1 MRIDK
6 LHLQDFG
13 QFHNKDIS
21 LAPGIN
27 LVYGAN
33 EAGKTTTKDFI
44 VDMLYGIDKARGTA
58 ARFDHYE
65 QKKPINGSAFSGA
78 MEVTTENGQYLIERN
93 FARSEKKTTVR
104 DLDTGRELPLKQP
117 NDLQGTLIHTD
128 KNTYLNTL
136 CIGQLGAATDKEIAD
151 RLNNYIVNMAST
163 KTGDIDAVSAIME
176 LKNKKKEFSNRD
188 LEEKEQELT
197 AKLSLDR
204 DFDAEL
210 AAVKEEYKKV
220 EDSMNGKK
228 EESLQFS
235 PINKNRSRTEARAV
249 QNKPEEPKEELTK
262 EEQQMK
268 MLRNMGPKSLL
279 DNPVVILFIGLL
291 CIALFD
297 LVAFLIPLNE
307 PKVKMG
313 IMGFGI
319 VFALFTVIQVFVK
332 RAKLYRLLEEIEI
345 EKGFEEAKTQ
355 QSPEGAD
362 QRDYVNQLSDLKV
375 KEERIVNERTQQEQY
390 LKELTQIKEKKAE
403 NEVELAALDLAI
415 ETIQDLSE
423 EIYDSF
429 GSVLNERVSQ
439 IVSKITD
446 HRYTEVKI
454 DDQLRV
460 MVKKGNSFVNMEYL
474 STGTVE
480 QIYLALR
487 LTIADVLMAEELP
500 VVMDDI
506 FVTYDYHR
514 LNETLS
520 CLGDY
525 RNRQIII
532 FATNPGIKDMFA
544 NMGIECNYIAI

>member
-1 MRIDK
+1 MRVDK

-65 QKKPINGSAFSGA
+65 QKKPINSSAFSGA
-78 MEVTTENGQYLIERN
+78 MEVTTENGKYLIERN

-117 NDLQGTLIHTD
+117 NDLQGTLINTD

-188 LEEKEQELT
+188 LEVKEQELT

-204 DFDAEL
+204 DFDAEI
-210 AAVKEEYKKV
+210 AAVKEEYKKI
-220 EDSMNGKK
+220 EDSMSGKK
-228 EESLQFS
+228 EEPLKFS
-235 PINKNRSRTEARAV
+235 PINGNRNKNEETKNV
-249 QNKPEEPKEELTK
+249 PEKEEELTK
-262 EEQQMK
+262 EQRQMK
-268 MLRNMGPKSLL
+268 MLRNMGPKSFL
-279 DNPVVILFIGLL
+279 DNPVIILFIGLL

-297 LVAFLIPLNE
+297 MAAFLIPLNE
-307 PKVKMG
+307 PKIKMG

-319 VFALFTVIQVFVK
+319 VFALLTVIQVFVK
-332 RAKLYRLLEEIEI
+332 RAKLYKLLEEIEI
-345 EKGFEEAKTQ
+345 EKGFEAAKTK
-355 QSPEGAD
+355 QSFDGES
-362 QRDYVNQLSDLKV
+362 QKEYVNKLSDLKV
-375 KEERIVNERTQQEQY
+375 KEEHIINERVAQEQY
-390 LKELTQIKEKKAE
+390 LKELTEIKEKKAE
-403 NEVELAALDLAI
+403 NEAELAALDLAI

-429 GSVLNERVSQ
+429 GSVLNEKVSQ
-439 IVSKITD
+439 IVSRITD
-446 HRYTEVKI
+446 HKYTEVKI

-487 LTIADVLMAEELP
+487 LTIAGVLMTEELP
-500 VVMDDI
+500 IVMDDI

-514 LNETLS
+514 LNGTLS

-525 RNRQIII
+525 GDRQIII

>member
-27 LVYGAN
+27 LIYGAN

-117 NDLQGTLIHTD
+117 NDLQGTLINTD

-204 DFDAEL
+204 DFDAEI
-210 AAVKEEYKKV
+210 AAVKEEYKKI
-220 EDSMNGKK
+220 EDSMSGKK
-228 EESLQFS
+228 EESLKFS
-235 PINKNRSRTEARAV
+235 PINGNRNKN
-249 QNKPEEPKEELTK
+249 EEPKNVPEKEEELTK
-262 EEQQMK
+262 EQRQIK
-268 MLRNMGPKSLL
+268 MLRNMGPKSFL
-279 DNPVVILFIGLL
+279 DNPVIILFIGLL

-297 LVAFLIPLNE
+297 LAAFLIPLNE
-307 PKVKMG
+307 PKIKMG

-319 VFALFTVIQVFVK
+319 VFALLTVIQVFVK

-345 EKGFEEAKTQ
+345 EKGFEAAKTK
-355 QSPEGAD
+355 QSFDGES
-362 QRDYVNQLSDLKV
+362 QKEYVNKLSDLKV
-375 KEERIVNERTQQEQY
+375 KEEHIINERVAQEQY
-390 LKELTQIKEKKAE
+390 LKELTEIKEKKAE
-403 NEVELAALDLAI
+403 NEAELAALDLAI

-429 GSVLNERVSQ
+429 GSVLNEKVSQ
-439 IVSKITD
+439 IVSRITD
-446 HRYTEVKI
+446 HKYTEVKI

-487 LTIADVLMAEELP
+487 LTIAGVLMTEELP
-500 VVMDDI
+500 IVMDDI

-514 LNETLS
+514 LNGTLS

-525 RNRQIII
+525 SDRQIII

-544 NMGIECNYIAI
+544 NMGIACNYIAI

>member
-44 VDMLYGIDKARGTA
+44 VDMLYGIEKARGTA

-65 QKKPINGSAFSGA
+65 QKKPINGSGFSGA
-78 MEVTTENGQYLIERN
+78 MEVTTEDGQYLIERN
-93 FARSEKKTTVR
+93 FIRNEKKTTVR
-104 DLDTGRELPLKQP
+104 NLDTGRELPLKQP
-117 NDLQGTLIHTD
+117 NDLQGTLLNTD

-163 KTGDIDAVSAIME
+163 RTGDIDAVSAIME
-176 LKNKKKEFSNRD
+176 LKNKKKEFSNKA

-197 AKLSLDR
+197 AKLNLDR
-204 DFDAEL
+204 DFDAEIS
-210 AAVKEEYKKV
+210 AVKAEYRKA
-220 EDSMNGKK
+220 EASMQEKPQ
-228 EESLQFS
+228 ESLKFS
-235 PINKNRSRTEARAV
+235 PINGNRSRPETRRE
-249 QNKPEEPKEELTK
+249 QEKPDKELTK
-262 EEQQMK
+262 DEQWARR
-268 MLRNMGPKSLL
+268 LRNMGKKSIL
-279 DNPVVILFIGLL
+279 DNPIVILLIGLL
-291 CIALFD
+291 GIALFVG
-297 LVAFLIPLNE
+297 LAYVVPLND
-307 PKVKMG
+307 PQIKMA
-313 IMGFGI
+313 IMGFGA
-319 VFALFTVIQVFVK
+319 ALMLLTVIQVFAK
-332 RAKLYRLLEEIEI
+332 RAKLYKILEEIEI
-345 EKGFEEAKTQ
+345 QKGFEEAKAQ
-355 QSPEGAD
+355 QKPDTRSQTEL
-362 QRDYVNQLSDLKV
+362 VSKLSDLKV
-375 KEERIVNERTQQEQY
+375 KEERILNERTNQEQY
-390 LKELTQIKEKKAE
+390 LKELNEIKEKKAE
-403 NEVELAALDLAI
+403 NETELAALDLAI
-415 ETIQDLSE
+415 EAIQDLSE

-429 GSVLNERVSQ
+429 GSVLNDNVSQ

-446 HRYTEVKI
+446 NKYTEVKI

-487 LTIADVLMAEELP
+487 LTIADVLVAEELP

-520 CLGDY
+520 CLGEYGD
-525 RNRQIII
+525 RQIII

-544 NMGIECNYIAI
+544 NLGIACNYIVM

>member
-13 QFHNKDIS
+13 QFHNKDLS

-27 LVYGAN
+27 LIYGAN

-136 CIGQLGAATDKEIAD
+136 CIGQVGAATDREIAD

-188 LEEKEQELT
+188 LEAAEQELT

-204 DFDAEL
+204 DFDAEI
-210 AAVKEEYKKV
+210 AAVKDEYKKI
-220 EDSMNGKK
+220 EDSMSEKK
-228 EESLQFS
+228 EDSLKFA
-235 PINKNRSRTEARAV
+235 PINGSRSKTEASNRM
-249 QNKPEEPKEELTK
+249 QQKEEELTK
-262 EEQQMK
+262 EERQRK
-268 MLRNMGPKSLL
+268 MLRNMGPKSFL
-279 DNPVVILFIGLL
+279 DNPVIILFLGLL

-297 LVAFLIPLNE
+297 LIAFLIPLNE
-307 PKVKMG
+307 PRIKMG

-319 VFALFTVIQVFVK
+319 VFALLTVIQIFAK
-332 RAKLYRLLEEIEI
+332 RAKMYKLLEEIEI

-355 QSPEGAD
+355 RSLDGESQKE
-362 QRDYVNQLSDLKV
+362 YVNKLSDLKV
-375 KEERIVNERTQQEQY
+375 KEEHIINERAAQEQY
-390 LKELTQIKEKKAE
+390 LKELTEIKEKKAE
-403 NEVELAALDLAI
+403 NEAELAALDLAI

-429 GSVLNERVSQ
+429 GSVLNDKVSQ

-446 HRYTEVKI
+446 NKYTEVKI

-487 LTIADVLMAEELP
+487 LTIADVLMTEELP
-500 VVMDDI
+500 IVMDDI

-514 LNETLS
+514 LNGTLS

-525 RNRQIII
+525 SNRQIII

-544 NMGIECNYIAI
+544 NMGIGCNYIAL

>member
-78 MEVTTENGQYLIERN
+78 MEVTTENGKYLIERN

-117 NDLQGTLIHTD
+117 NDLQGTLLNTD

-188 LEEKEQELT
+188 LETKEQELT

-204 DFDAEL
+204 DFDAEI

-228 EESLQFS
+228 EESLKFS
-235 PINKNRSRTEARAV
+235 PINGNRNKAEAPE
-249 QNKPEEPKEELTK
+249 NGPEESEKELTK
-262 EEQQMK
+262 EERQIK
-268 MLRNMGPKSLL
+268 MLRNMGSKSFL

-297 LVAFLIPLNE
+297 LAAFLIPLNE
-307 PKVKMG
+307 PKLKMG

-319 VFALFTVIQVFVK
+319 IFALLTVIQVFVK
-332 RAKLYRLLEEIEI
+332 RAKLYKLLEEIEI

-355 QSPEGAD
+355 QASDGEN
-362 QRDYVNQLSDLKV
+362 QREYVNKLSDLKV
-375 KEERIVNERTQQEQY
+375 KEERIINERVAQEQY
-390 LKELTQIKEKKAE
+390 LKELTEIKEKKAA
-403 NEVELAALDLAI
+403 NETELAALDLAI

-429 GSVLNERVSQ
+429 GSVLNEKVSQ

-446 HRYTEVKI
+446 HKYTEVKI

-525 RNRQIII
+525 SNRQIII